1 MTVTKSFQIKNEL
14 GIHARAAALLVQTSS
29 RYRSRI
35 VLEKDGIEV
44 DGKSILGIM
53 TLACPR
59 GSVLSVTAEGDDA
72 VEAIDDIGRLIEN
85 KFGERN

>member
-1 MTVTKSFQIKNEL
+1 M

-29 RYRSRI
+29 KYRSRI

-59 GSVLSVTAEGDDA
+59 GSILSVTAEGDDA
-72 VEAIDDIGRLIEN
+72 SDAVDDIGRLIEN

>member
-1 MTVTKSFQIKNEL
+1 MTLTKSFRIKNEL

-29 RYRSRI
+29 KYRSRI

-59 GSVLSVTAEGDDA
+59 GSILSVTAEGDDA
-72 VEAIDDIGRLIEN
+72 SDAVDDIGRLIEN

>member
-29 RYRSRI
+29 KYRSRI

>member
-1 MTVTKSFQIKNEL
+1 L

-29 RYRSRI
+29 KYRSRI

-59 GSVLSVTAEGDDA
+59 GSILSVTAEGDDA
-72 VEAIDDIGRLIEN
+72 SDAVDDIGRLIEN